1 MASLQTQVRALA
13 GTSTNELQWV
23 NDGIRVVIDKIL
35 SIDPEF
41 GHLFSQELTGTS
53 SGATVTERQH
63 VLSVRKGSKSATE
76 IPASKRFVAAEDT
89 SLQKATAD
97 YPQYYVLDQKLYILP
112 TGSFH
117 YSAVDYTTLANL
129 NGTTISNFPTS
140 LIPVVVNYAAMK
152 ALQEKMVGYTG
163 LSGLVLSLPS
173 TPPQPTLSFGVAND
187 GMTSVTAV
195 DGVTL
200 PEYVSIA
207 DPSIDALDLN
217 PSSNSN
223 IDAIPD
229 PPNAPSFVY
238 LDASLK
244 GTWEDVYAPNFNSP
258 APVYQ
263 PPVMKELNFAKITSL
278 IETDEDIE
286 LAQSKLSEETQKVS
300 EFTAKV
306 QDSLNSYNE
315 ENAKYQIEFQKHI
328 NEFDKEVQKRIQEMS
343 LSTNADIQNKAKGLE
358 KDNSEYNAEL
368 QRYSTQMQKYQA
380 QLNQV
385 VQEWTLENLNYKFAK
400 WQADVQENLN
410 SYQAKVGAVIQKHSA
425 DVARQTSLTQAEAG
439 ELGAK
444 LQFDAAKNNVELQRF
459 GSALQDYQARSQ
471 AFISEF
477 NANMQKVQIEY
488 QWYEK
493 QYAMVAEQY
502 EKGFEPFI
510 IRRQQDGEQSRV
522 RG

>member
-35 SIDPEF
+35 SIDADF
-41 GHLFSQELTGTS
+41 GHLFSQELSGTS

-63 VLSVRKGSKSATE
+63 VLNVRKGSKSATE
-76 IPASKRFVAAEDT
+76 IPPSKRFVAAEAT

-112 TGSFH
+112 TGNFN

-129 NGTTISNFPTS
+129 NSSTINNFPTS

-200 PEYVSIA
+200 PEYISIA
-207 DPSIDALDLN
+207 DPSIDGLDL
-217 PSSNSN
+217 SSANNN
-223 IDAIPD
+223 IEAIPT

-244 GTWEDVYAPNFNSP
+244 GTWEDVYAPSFSSA

-263 PPVMKELNFAKITSL
+263 PPVMKELDFAKITSL

-300 EFTAKV
+300 EFSAKI
-306 QDSLNSYNE
+306 QDSLNAFNE

-328 NEFDKEVQKRIQEMS
+328 NEFDKEIQKRIQEMS

-368 QRYSTQMQKYQA
+368 QRYATQMQKYQA

-400 WQADVQENLN
+400 WQAELQENLN
-410 SYQAKVGAVIQKHSA
+410 AYQAKVGSAIQKHSA
-425 DVARQTSLTQAEAG
+425 DIARQTSLTQTEAG

-459 GSALQDYQARSQ
+459 GSALQDYQARAQ
-471 AFISEF
+471 TFIAEF
-477 NANMQKVQIEY
+477 NANMQKTQIEY

-493 QYAMVAEQY
+493 QYAMVASQY

-510 IRRQQDGEQSRV
+510 IRRQQDGEQS
-522 RG
+522 